1 MGSRKLERTSEGT
14 GSLATHLLQLQV
26 QLVHDERCTA
36 NHSCAGKKKNRRHT
50 FEARCKSSLGGV
62 SWQLGFKT
70 QDQHKI
76 HPVLEEN
83 N

>member
-26 QLVHDERCTA
+26 QLVHDQRCTA
-36 NHSCAGKKKNRRHT
+36 DHSRAGKKKIAGTLLRS
-50 FEARCKSSLGGV
+50 AKSVIQPGRSFV
-62 SWQLGFKT
+62 AAGF
-70 QDQHKI
+70 QEYQHQI